1 MCGIC
6 GAVGLEPAE
15 RAEAVVRR
23 MMDRMRHRGP
33 DDEGLLARPALAAG
47 MRRLSI
53 IDLAGGHQPIY
64 NEDGSV
70 GVVLNGEIYNYQQLR
85 AELEQHGHRF
95 SSRSD
100 TEVIVH
106 GWETWGMD
114 CVRRLR
120 GMFAFAVVETK
131 PGGVPRLFLARD
143 RLGIK
148 PLYYATANGVL
159 LFASEVRALLASGHV
174 PPRLSR
180 AALESYLLFGSVG
193 EPMTLVEGVF
203 SLPPG
208 HLVRVNPG
216 SPAEFRGEPYWG
228 AADLDPAARPR
239 GEREAQARLRDLLEE
254 SVRLH
259 LLADVPLG
267 VFLSSG
273 IDSTALAALAS
284 RERAGIHTFTVIF
297 PEQEYSEAAPARRTA
312 ERLGTTHA
320 ELMLS
325 GAEMLAQIDD
335 AVAAL
340 DQPTMDGINS
350 YFVSGAV
357 RRAGLKVALSGLGG
371 DEIFGG
377 YETFRSTPRLE
388 RLGAISRWVP
398 APLRAATAPAV
409 ARLAGMRGRPDGAR
423 KLEMAWR
430 APKAFPHPY
439 FFTRA
444 LFTPDQVAGLALR
457 NGSAKTPA
465 LWRAWL
471 EQAARESASLDS
483 FSRVSW
489 LESRSYLVST
499 LLRDTDAVSMAH
511 SLEVRVPL
519 LDHPLVEF
527 VAALPEAAKRGA
539 RPKALLV
546 EALADVLPAEVVTQ
560 PKRTF
565 TLPWEQWLREAL
577 REKVAIG
584 LASLSPSLAPAL
596 EARTVEAVWRE
607 FLAGRTGWT
616 RPWSLYVLNEWSRRN
631 LDAARAE

>member
-1 MCGIC
+1 
-6 GAVGLEPAE
+6 
-15 RAEAVVRR
+15 
-23 MMDRMRHRGP
+23 
-33 DDEGLLARPALAAG
+33 
-47 MRRLSI
+47 
-53 IDLAGGHQPIY
+53 
-64 NEDGSV
+64 
-70 GVVLNGEIYNYQQLR
+70 
-85 AELEQHGHRF
+85 
-95 SSRSD
+95 
-100 TEVIVH
+100 
-106 GWETWGMD
+106 
-114 CVRRLR
+114 
-120 GMFAFAVVETK
+120 
-131 PGGVPRLFLARD
+131 
-143 RLGIK
+143 
-148 PLYYATANGVL
+148 
-159 LFASEVRALLASGHV
+159 
-174 PPRLSR
+174 
-180 AALESYLLFGSVG
+180 
-193 EPMTLVEGVF
+193 
-203 SLPPG
+203 
-208 HLVRVNPG
+208 
-216 SPAEFRGEPYWG
+216 
-228 AADLDPAARPR
+228 
-239 GEREAQARLRDLLEE
+239 
-254 SVRLH
+254 
-259 LLADVPLG
+259 
-267 VFLSSG
+267 
-273 IDSTALAALAS
+273 
-284 RERAGIHTFTVIF
+284 VIF

>member
-6 GAVGLEPAE
+6 GIVGLEPAE

-33 DDEGLLARPALAAG
+33 DDEGLLARPGLTAG

-53 IDLAGGHQPIY
+53 IDLTGGHQPIY
-64 NEDGSV
+64 NEDGTLA
-70 GVVLNGEIYNYQQLR
+70 VVLNGEIYNYQPLR
-85 AELEQHGHRF
+85 AELEKLGHRF
-95 SSRSD
+95 ATRSD

-120 GMFAFAVVETK
+120 GMFAFAVVESA
-131 PGGVPRLFLARD
+131 PGGPARLYLARD

-148 PLYYATANGVL
+148 PLYYAAAGGAL
-159 LFASEVRALLASGHV
+159 LFASEVRALLASGLIAS
-174 PPRLSR
+174 RLSR
-180 AALESYLLFGSVG
+180 TALESYLLFGSVG
-193 EPMTLVEGVF
+193 EPMTLVQGIS

-208 HLVRVNPG
+208 HLARVNPRA
-216 SPAEFRGEPYWG
+216 PAELRSEPYWG
-228 AADLDPAARPR
+228 VADLASTSPLRDA
-239 GEREAQARLRDLLEE
+239 REARARLRELLEE

-273 IDSTALAALAS
+273 IDSTALAALAA

-312 ERLGTTHA
+312 ERLGTAHS

-325 GAEMLAQIDD
+325 GAEVLAQIDD

-350 YFVSGAV
+350 YFVSGAA

-398 APLRAATAPAV
+398 APLRAATAPTV

-423 KLEMAWR
+423 KLETAWR
-430 APKAFPHPY
+430 VPEAFPHPY

-457 NGSAKTPA
+457 NGSAGAPA

-471 EQAARESASLDS
+471 EQAARESAALDG

-519 LDHPLVEF
+519 LDHALVEF

-546 EALADVLPAEVVTQ
+546 EALADLLPAEVVAQ

-565 TLPWEQWLREAL
+565 TLPWERWLREEL
-577 REKVAIG
+577 RKKVAAG
-584 LASLSPSLAPAL
+584 LADLSPSLAPAL
-596 EARTVEAVWRE
+596 EAQTVEQVWRE
-607 FLAGRTGWT
+607 FLAGATGWT

-631 LDAARAE
+631 LDAATVV